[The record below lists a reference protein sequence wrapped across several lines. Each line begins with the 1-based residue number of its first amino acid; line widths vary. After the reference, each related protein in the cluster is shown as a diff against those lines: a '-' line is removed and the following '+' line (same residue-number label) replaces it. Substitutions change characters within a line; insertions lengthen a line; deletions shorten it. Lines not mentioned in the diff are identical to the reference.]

1 MNVSH
6 PRARLGAGVVLI
18 AALLLLGGCRVDT
31 RVSVLDR
38 GGGHG
43 TVSVSAAFDRQALQA
58 LGGESGL
65 AGQLSTSDLTAAGW
79 TVSGPSPTAGGGATV
94 TVSHGYSNSAE
105 ASRLLAEV
113 AGTGPA
119 SSRPLQLTVSSHG
132 DFFHNRQTISGR
144 IDLTCGLS
152 CFGDQGLQASLG
164 NPNGVATAPLVQQAG
179 QQPGQA
185 FGFSF
190 GAHLPGSVDSTN
202 ARSRNRSGL
211 TWATPLG
218 KVTEVSATSES
229 LNTGHIVLIAV
240 LGGLVVVAVL
250 VALIFLWRRRG
261 GKHVRRRILWPF
273 RRRSEPG
280 TSPADQT
287 AKEGVG

>member
-1 MNVSH
+1 VNVSH
-6 PRARLGAGVVLI
+6 PRARLGAGVLLI
-18 AALLLLGGCRVDT
+18 AALVVLGGCRVDT
-31 RVSVLDR
+31 TVSVVDR
-38 GGGHG
+38 GGGQG
-43 TVSVSAAFDRQALQA
+43 TVSVLAVLDRQAVQA
-58 LGGESGL
+58 LGGESGF

-119 SSRPLQLTVSSHG
+119 SSRPFQLTVSSHG
-132 DFFHNRQTISGR
+132 GFFHNQQTISGR

-152 CFGDQGLQASLG
+152 CFGDQGLQAALG

-185 FGFSF
+185 FGFTF
-190 GAHLPGSVDSTN
+190 GARLPGSVDSTN
-202 ARSRNRSGL
+202 ATSRNRSGL
-211 TWATPLG
+211 TWTTPLG
-218 KVTEVSATSES
+218 KVTEVSATSSS

-240 LGGLVVVAVL
+240 LGGLVLVAVL
-250 VALIFLWRRRG
+250 VALAVWRRKRR
-261 GKHVRRRILWPF
+261 GKHSHRRRWWPF
-273 RRRSEPG
+273 GRRSEDA
-280 TSPADQT
+280 TSKAD
-287 AKEGVG
+287 AAVKAG